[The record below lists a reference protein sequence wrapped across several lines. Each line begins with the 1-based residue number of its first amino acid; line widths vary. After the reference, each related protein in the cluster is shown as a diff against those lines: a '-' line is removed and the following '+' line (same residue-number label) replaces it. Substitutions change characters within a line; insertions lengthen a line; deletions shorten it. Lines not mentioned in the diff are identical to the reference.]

1 MRIKSAVEILLGRN
15 RVALLVYTSFFKRY
29 LVTTHWTRDLEVGSR
44 FRVEVRRRNRTA
56 LSVVVFRKVAPLL
69 DMSHYVHSLISV
81 T

>member
-1 MRIKSAVEILLGRN
+1 MRIKSAVERLLGRN

-29 LVTTHWTRDLEVGSR
+29 LVPTHWTRDLEVGSC
-44 FRVEVRRRNRTA
+44 FRVKVRRRNRTA